1 MGSLV
6 VNCDAVT
13 DNTHLREQKRGL
25 YLDGELGGLA
35 LGARDGIV
43 VEWEVKAVMDRLYT
57 GGCRLRMQQNSP
69 QASETKEAKKGNSK
83 FTLQQVNFLLTY
95 NNLNI

>member
-1 MGSLV
+1 MTGSLV

-43 VEWEVKAVMDRLYT
+43 VEWEVKAVMDR
-57 GGCRLRMQQNSP
+57 N
-69 QASETKEAKKGNSK
+69 
-83 FTLQQVNFLLTY
+83 LLWIDFI
-95 NNLNI
+95 LVVAD